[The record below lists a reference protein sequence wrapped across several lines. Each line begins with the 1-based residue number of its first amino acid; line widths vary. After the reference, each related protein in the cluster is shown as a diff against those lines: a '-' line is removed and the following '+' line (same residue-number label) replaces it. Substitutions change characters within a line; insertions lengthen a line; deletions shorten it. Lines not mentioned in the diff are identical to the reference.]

1 MSSILIAGLGKT
13 GTTGVYNSVKQA
25 VRSGTTDYALMFEPG
40 TPDALLA
47 LGRYQPYRPI
57 LTKVMVARL
66 DEGVARYA
74 DFDKRIMTVRD
85 PRDVVISRLLFRP
98 LIRSVV
104 RRISSAD
111 IDTFLNALREKEK
124 DPTSWSVRALHELGD
139 QLNIKNSAFD
149 AMVGELRKNMRII
162 DAQSFFVQRYEDFV
176 DGRLDGLSDY
186 LGTTVTNPA
195 ATAGSWL
202 SHIPRSM
209 SHGAWKHWY
218 TPSDVEY
225 YGDMFR
231 FYLDRFEYT
240 DTELAPDQQIDP
252 ATSSEYLERQLTE
265 RKVQVEHRYNKQ
277 WSVDQTT
284 EPEQV
289 EQLRQMAE
297 DGDAEAAL
305 RLAMVLDAGVA
316 GAQPDRAA
324 AIAAAREGAVRA
336 HVGAMQLLAGWLQ
349 DSDDDHAVLEGRM
362 WSREAESWSE
372 LVELRSGVETTGT
385 KRPAAGKRGGSE
397 TAVVREN
404 ARLKRELR
412 KANRAVR
419 KVQRSP
425 EYRAG
430 VKLRPLLK
438 LRRRVLAKRK
448 GD

>member
-25 VRSGTTDYALMFEPG
+25 VRAGSTDYALMFEPG

-104 RRISSAD
+104 RRISAAD
-111 IDTFLNALREKEK
+111 MDTFLNALREKEK
-124 DPTSWSVRALHELGD
+124 DPSSWSVRALHELGD

-149 AMVGELRKNMRII
+149 AMVGELRKNTRII
-162 DAQSFFVQRYEDFV
+162 DSENFFVQRYEDFV
-176 DGRLDGLSDY
+176 DGRLDELSDY
-186 LGTTVTNPA
+186 LGMPVTNPA
-195 ATAGSWL
+195 ATSGSWL

-209 SHGAWKHWY
+209 GHGAWKHWY

-225 YGDMFR
+225 YGEMFS
-231 FYLDRFEYT
+231 FYLDRFQYT
-240 DTELAPDQQIDP
+240 DTELAADQQVDP

-265 RKVQVEHRYNKQ
+265 RKVQVEHRYNKR
-277 WSVDQTT
+277 WSVEQTT

-289 EQLRQMAE
+289 EQLRQMAD

-305 RLAMVLDAGVA
+305 RLALVLDAGVV
-316 GAQPDRAA
+316 GAAPDRAA
-324 AIAAAREGAVRA
+324 AIASAREGAVRG
-336 HVGAMQLLAGWLQ
+336 HVGAMDVLSGWLIESG
-349 DSDDDHAVLEGRM
+349 DGEALLEGRM
-362 WSREAESWSE
+362 WAREADAWRELVDLRQRRGGKGGSKGGSPSE
-372 LVELRSGVETTGT
+372 LQ
-385 KRPAAGKRGGSE
+385 
-397 TAVVREN
+397 REN
-404 ARLKRELR
+404 ARLQREVR
-412 KANRAVR
+412 KAKKAVKQLR
-419 KVQRSP
+419 RSP

-430 VKLRPLLK
+430 VKLRPLLS
-438 LRRRVLAKRK
+438 LRRRLQSARPQRP
-448 GD
+448 